1 MYKALE
7 NSLFEKD
14 RSRYYSIQKCVIQFN
29 SVYNGNNIIQDDIFH
44 IMENYVNRHGMP
56 FELLRY
62 PIADQELCACTFIRE
77 QRMFVLVNSA
87 IPLAKQIFA
96 SAHELYH
103 IYCFSDEN
111 DTDLSE
117 RGSIL
122 NSMTIDED
130 VTAMEDMEAN
140 AFAGLL
146 LAPSDRID
154 EQMRIYG
161 IKRGQISLTDVL
173 MLMEIFAIPYKA
185 IILRL
190 FEEGIITEPEVRR
203 FFTTPQKD
211 VMEQIELCGKAARWQ
226 QIPQMPIRLGSLME
240 KIKIAEDLESV
251 RKERIKDDLEII
263 RRIKEGI
270 SAY

>member
-1 MYKALE
+1 
-7 NSLFEKD
+7 
-14 RSRYYSIQKCVIQFN
+14 
-29 SVYNGNNIIQDDIFH
+29 
-44 IMENYVNRHGMP
+44 MENYVHSHDMP

-77 QRMFVLVNSA
+77 QRMFVLVNTS
-87 IPLAKQIFA
+87 IPVAKQIFA

-103 IYCFSDEN
+103 IYCFADVN
-111 DTDLSE
+111 DTDLPE

-122 NSMTIDED
+122 NSMTIDDD
-130 VTAMEDMEAN
+130 VTLMEDMEAN

-146 LAPSDRID
+146 LAPPDRIE

-161 IKRGQISLTDVL
+161 IKRGEISLDDVL

-190 FEEGIITEPEVRR
+190 FEDGIITQAGARG
-203 FFTTPQKD
+203 FFTISQKD
-211 VMEQIELCGKAARWQ
+211 VMEKIELSGKAARWQ

-240 KIKIAEDLESV
+240 KMKVAEDLESV
-251 RKERIKDDLEII
+251 RNERIKDDRDII
-263 RRIKEGI
+263 RRIKESI
-270 SAY
+270 SAH